1 MSMAKS
7 SIIINGAD
15 NIAVALVDLK
25 KGEEH
30 EGVVLL
36 EDITKGHKFA
46 LRDIPAGDQVI
57 KYGSSI
63 ASAVRDIKQGEH
75 VHIHNVRT
83 NLSENLEYVLC
94 FENKARITENKFVV

>member
-1 MSMAKS
+1 MAKS

-63 ASAVRDIKQGEH
+63 ASAVRDIKQANTCTYTTSAPIFQKISNT
-75 VHIHNVRT
+75 HIISRT
-83 NLSENLEYVLC
+83 AL
-94 FENKARITENKFVV
+94 